1 MNTTFICSLPLDT
14 YSGCVLF
21 ETRLGP
27 RLYWLGILV
36 DSFSSPMEIPGSHVV
51 DVKTT
56 FFHIPPNLSFTNHPI
71 INAVTC
77 QNTRR
82 HIPDDSH
89 IHGIQTY
96 FSIKIGLFLCWV
108 EQIWASVIK
117 LLHCVFRHITTY
129 VLARYNYHIK
139 MSTCDAS
146 RINISETWRERA
158 SNTMDLLRSYEDVK
172 LKTDLS
178 GTHAYTDPL
187 WEAKLHQVSNTAK
200 NSPTLY
206 GSVVHFIILQTS
218 FCQQTYVYRISECP
232 KRNIGNSW
240 GCISHYQRCITLI
253 FIALISPT

>member
-1 MNTTFICSLPLDT
+1 MYTTFTCSLPLDT

-56 FFHIPPNLSFTNHPI
+56 FFHIPPNLLFTNRPI

-82 HIPDDSH
+82 HIPNDSH
-89 IHGIQTY
+89 IHGIQTQ
-96 FSIKIGLFLCWV
+96 FSIKIGLFLCWI
-108 EQIWASVIK
+108 EQIWASVTK
-117 LLHCVFRHITTY
+117 LLHYVCRQITNY
-129 VLARYNYHIK
+129 VLARYNYCTK

-158 SNTMDLLRSYEDVK
+158 SNTMDLLRSYEDMK

-178 GTHAYTDPL
+178 GTHAYLDPL
-187 WEAKLHQVSNTAK
+187 WEANHSQNFSDIVGICHSVSNIV
-200 NSPTLY
+200 NCILPTNVRSQNIRMSGRKCWELGRLY
-206 GSVVHFIILQTS
+206 LAL
-218 FCQQTYVYRISECP
+218 P
-232 KRNIGNSW
+232 KI
-240 GCISHYQRCITLI
+240 
-253 FIALISPT
+253 